1 VRSRSADGR
10 LHHSVRDTS
19 KGHHDYRQRRRHRP
33 DDRGEGYSDRR
44 PAPRRSTETKASLKT
59 TELIAY
65 LGAVI
70 AVIITAYA
78 VGGDGH
84 GSPDPF
90 GASEALRYITWLT
103 IGYMIARGL
112 AQAPA
117 ATTTTTPTNPR
128 LIPVPM
134 LAGGQAMR
142 SLQAASPSRPDAPR
156 TALR

>member
-1 VRSRSADGR
+1 MT
-10 LHHSVRDTS
+10 TS
-19 KGHHDYRQRRRHRP
+19 NPGTGARTDAGAGYQQATPGHA
-33 DDRGEGYSDRR
+33 
-44 PAPRRSTETKASLKT
+44 PARRSTETKASLKT

-112 AQAPA
+112 AKSGSHE
-117 ATTTTTPTNPR
+117 NYD
-128 LIPVPM
+128 
-134 LAGGQAMR
+134 G
-142 SLQAASPSRPDAPR
+142 S
-156 TALR
+156 